1 MLVKECLCGAH
12 VIYSANAG
20 DLLNMGRQKL
30 NKLSKC
36 DQSVDEHSALC
47 GFLIVEIVSSLH
59 LEHCHMVMVS
69 SYGKNGLQRLLN
81 CV

>member
-47 GFLIVEIVSSLH
+47 GFLIVETEFPPSRTL
-59 LEHCHMVMVS
+59 
-69 SYGKNGLQRLLN
+69 SYGDGGLLW
-81 CV
+81 